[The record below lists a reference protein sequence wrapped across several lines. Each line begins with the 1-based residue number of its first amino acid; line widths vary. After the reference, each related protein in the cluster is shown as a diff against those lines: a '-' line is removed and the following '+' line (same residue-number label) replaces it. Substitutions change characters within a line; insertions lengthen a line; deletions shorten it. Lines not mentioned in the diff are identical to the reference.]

1 MKKINMNAFKVFEV
15 ATPKNAG
22 HWMGKA
28 LTAYLN
34 VGYYLAL
41 AEYAKDSVKD
51 IRNENVSVKEM
62 FIKTGV
68 RIALFPASIATA
80 PVKAAGYL
88 LVHFVDETEETEET
102 TADTIVHLDNGNR
115 IRKTFGLEEE

>member
-1 MKKINMNAFKVFEV
+1 MKKINMNTFKVFEV
-15 ATPKNAG
+15 ATPKNTG

-41 AEYAKDSVKD
+41 AEYAKDSAKD
-51 IRNENVSVKEM
+51 VRNENISIKDM
-62 FIKTGV
+62 LIKTGV

-88 LVHFVDETEETEET
+88 LDHFVDEPEAEGSTTDTVDVEIVSEET
-102 TADTIVHLDNGNR
+102 T
-115 IRKTFGLEEE
+115 EEE

>member
-1 MKKINMNAFKVFEV
+1 MKKINMNTFKVFEV
-15 ATPKNAG
+15 ATPKNTG

-41 AEYAKDSVKD
+41 AEYAKDSAKD
-51 IRNENVSVKEM
+51 VRNENVSFKEM
-62 FIKTGV
+62 CIKTGI

-88 LVHFVDETEETEET
+88 LDHFVDEKKTEET
-102 TADTIVHLDNGNR
+102 TTDTVDVEIVSEES
-115 IRKTFGLEEE
+115 TEEE